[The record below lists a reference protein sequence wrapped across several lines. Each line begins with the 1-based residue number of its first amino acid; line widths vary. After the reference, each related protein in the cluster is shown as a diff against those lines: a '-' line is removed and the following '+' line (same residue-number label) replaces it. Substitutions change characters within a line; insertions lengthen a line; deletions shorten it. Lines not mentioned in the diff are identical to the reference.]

1 MGNLAL
7 LFDTETSCLFRY
19 DRRADQAGQ
28 PRLCS
33 IAAELVDI
41 DTREVV
47 DSMHRLCDGSDFTR
61 EDWMKAEEPHGAF
74 EYNHLSASLMMAEGV
89 PIETI
94 LHEFATLEDRISEAC
109 GYVAYVADFDLKV
122 MRGERRR
129 HHRDDRYN
137 FRPRFDP
144 KEQMKHLLGLSR
156 GPSQAKMYEG
166 LFGEKMPGVDNSKA
180 RGDLAVLRRI
190 FLHALDHCQP
200 IDWKFHEKKVKEAVA

>member
-7 LFDTETSCLFRY
+7 LFDTETTGLFRY

-33 IAAELVDI
+33 IAAELIDI

-89 PIETI
+89 PVETI

-144 KEQMKHLLGLSR
+144 KEEMKHLLGLTR
-156 GPSQAKMYEG
+156 GAKPSEN
-166 LFGEKMPGVDNSKA
+166 V
-180 RGDLAVLRRI
+180 RGTVRREDPA
-190 FLHALDHCQP
+190 HRQ
-200 IDWKFHEKKVKEAVA
+200 